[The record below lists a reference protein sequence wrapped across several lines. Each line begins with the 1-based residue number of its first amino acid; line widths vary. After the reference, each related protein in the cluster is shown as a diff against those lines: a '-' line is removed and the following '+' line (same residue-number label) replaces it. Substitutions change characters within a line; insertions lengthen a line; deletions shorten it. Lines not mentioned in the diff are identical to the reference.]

1 MAMIQSQTDLITS
14 HPEWFGQRRP
24 QSYGGLERYE
34 IPARDGATLWL
45 HHVPGEGP
53 LGPLVLTPGTA
64 MSALS
69 FCIDTVEQNLVE
81 YFHEQGFDVWLLDWR
96 TSPELEVHETTYT
109 LDDVARY
116 DWPAGVDE
124 VRERTG
130 ADRVGVFA
138 HCLSS
143 TALHLSLA
151 RGYTPPEKLSRVV
164 ASQVGLH
171 LVYNWFGR
179 LKRWTYVD
187 KLIDADSKLH
197 FRPPDVTRSFGD
209 TVITVLAPLVPKSY
223 RGGTKACHRHSA
235 TFGDLLNLERIDKPT
250 LDLMGSL
257 IPEVNVGFLRDA
269 QASARSNR
277 SCVLGRSER
286 HKLDGLKVPIS
297 YFVGE
302 KNNMF
307 VPEATRRTFDMVRSV
322 NGEEYYRRTVIERY
336 GHLDCVTGEKA
347 NEEVFPMFAEALKP
361 AS

>member
-1 MAMIQSQTDLITS
+1 MAMMQSQPELITR
-14 HPEWFGQRRP
+14 HPEWFGDRRP

-34 IPARDGATLWL
+34 IQARDGATLWL

-53 LGPLVLTPGTA
+53 LGPLVMTPGTA

-69 FCIDTVEQNLVE
+69 YCIDTVDQNLVE
-81 YFHEQGFDVWLLDWR
+81 YFHELGFDVWLFDWR
-96 TSPELEVHETTYT
+96 TSPELPVHETTYT
-109 LDDVARY
+109 LDDVAKY

-124 VRERTG
+124 VRQRTG
-130 ADRVGVFA
+130 ADQVGVFA

-143 TALHLSLA
+143 TALHISLA
-151 RGYTPPEKLSRVV
+151 REHLPAEKLSRVV

-171 LVYNWFGR
+171 MVYNWFGR
-179 LKRWTYVD
+179 IKRWTFVD
-187 KLIDADSKLH
+187 KLIAADSKLH
-197 FRPPDVTRSFGD
+197 FRPPEVTRSVGD
-209 TVITVLAPLVPKSY
+209 TIISLMAPIVPKSY

-235 TFGDLLNLERIDKPT
+235 TFGDLLNIERIDEDT
-250 LDLMGSL
+250 LDLIGSL

-269 QASARSNR
+269 QGKARSHR
-277 SCVLGRSER
+277 SCVLDRSELR
-286 HKLDGLKVPIS
+286 HLDGLKVPIS

-307 VPEATRRTFDMVRSV
+307 VPEATRRTFDLLSAV
-322 NGEEYYRRTVIERY
+322 NGEEHYKRTVIERY

-361 AS
+361 AR